1 MDLKDLSGT
10 TILLAMLYFTAYG
23 FYSGYSDFFGFPTSF
38 ISVGVP
44 ELVKYSVVA
53 SGIMFSLLALLHF
66 DTEERQIPLFVGGF
80 FVVLSGVLIFSM
92 FYFMGG
98 EGYLFQHNTRQLIGR
113 SVLIGI
119 FALMGVRSF
128 SVFIRNGFKF
138 DGKTNAVMLIGT
150 AVFLPGFMGWAFAYL
165 PYDTMFYSKDNKAY
179 IIANYSNNFVLGS
192 CQKERAQFSLV
203 DKINGE
209 VIPVTNKDTQELKT
223 CFLRAS
229 KAVTSKS

>member
-1 MDLKDLSGT
+1 MNLKDLPGT

-38 ISVGVP
+38 ISIGVP

-66 DTEERQIPLFVGGF
+66 DTEEKHIPIFVCCF
-80 FVVLSGVLIFSM
+80 FGVLAGGLTLCM

-98 EGYLFQHNTRQLIGR
+98 KGYLFDHNTRQLIGR
-113 SVLIGI
+113 SALIGI

-128 SVFIRNGFKF
+128 SVFVRNGFKF
-138 DGKTNAVMLIGT
+138 EGKTHGVMLIGA
-150 AVFLPGFMGWAFAYL
+150 AVFLPGSMGWAFAYL

-179 IIANYSNNFVLGS
+179 IIANYSNNFVLGR
-192 CQKERAQFSLV
+192 CLKESSEFLLV

-209 VIPVTNKDTQELKT
+209 VTPVSAKETQELKT

-229 KAVTSKS
+229 RSATNQS

>member
-1 MDLKDLSGT
+1 MNLKDLSGT

-23 FYSGYSDFFGFPTSF
+23 FYSGFSDFFGFPTSF
-38 ISVGVP
+38 ISIGVP
-44 ELVKYSVVA
+44 ELVKYSVVVT
-53 SGIMFSLLALLHF
+53 GIIFSLLALLHF
-66 DTEERQIPLFVGGF
+66 DTEEKHISF
-80 FVVLSGVLIFSM
+80 FVSCFFIVLAGGVALSM

-98 EGYLFQHNTRQLIGR
+98 KGYLFDNNTRQIVGR

-138 DGKTNAVMLIGT
+138 EGKTHGVMLIGT
-150 AVFLPGFMGWAFAYL
+150 SVFLPSAMGWAFAYL

-179 IIANYSNNFVLGS
+179 ILANYSNNFVLGR
-192 CQKERAQFSLV
+192 CLKERSEFLLV
-203 DKINGE
+203 EKINGE
-209 VIPVTNKDTQELKT
+209 VTPVSTKETQEMKT

-229 KAVTSKS
+229 RNAVNQS